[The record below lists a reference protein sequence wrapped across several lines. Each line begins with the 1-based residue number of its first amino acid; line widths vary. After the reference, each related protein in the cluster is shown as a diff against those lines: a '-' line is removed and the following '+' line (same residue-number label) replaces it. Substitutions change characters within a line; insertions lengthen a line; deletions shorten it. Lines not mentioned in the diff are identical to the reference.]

1 MPIHVMN
8 NAARLTILEKRIEMV
23 MDSMNYADSGGD
35 YITARILERRL
46 QQLESEYKLLNSGP
60 DKREE

>member
-1 MPIHVMN
+1 MN

-23 MDSMNYADSGGD
+23 RNSMNCAHSGGD
-35 YITARILERRL
+35 YITARILGRRL

-60 DKREE
+60 DQREE

>member
-23 MDSMNYADSGGD
+23 RDSMNRAHSSGD
-35 YITARILERRL
+35 YITARSLDRRL
-46 QQLESEYKLLNSGP
+46 DRLQAKYNGLNSGP
-60 DKREE
+60 DQREE